1 MTKEDWKKQQGG
13 TAIQPLLAG
22 KTCMEPPL
30 AGAARFARFWIYKE
44 RQSIIFFRRN

>member
-22 KTCMEPPL
+22 KTCMEPPWRGRHVL
-30 AGAARFARFWIYKE
+30 PGFGYIMKDSVLYF
-44 RQSIIFFRRN
+44 